1 MSSLAVHK
9 IAEMPSAVRL
19 AVRVDNVSKCYK
31 LYDRPFHFLKE
42 ALTGSPYHRD
52 KNVLS
57 DISIDIGCGEIV
69 GIIGRNGAGKST
81 LLKIVA
87 GTLAPTRGTVTVNGR
102 VSAILELGTGFNPN
116 YSGRDNVILSAL
128 MRGMSEEAIRSKFES
143 VVSFA
148 GMEDVIDEPFHTYST
163 GMQAR
168 LAFAAAISVEADIL
182 IIDEALAA
190 GDMRFASRSLRRVK
204 EICQSGVTA
213 LFVSHTPYHVM
224 QLCTRTIWIDDGR
237 IRMDGEPIEVVRA
250 YEYEMHE
257 AIARDQGRMV
267 DEGAKLGNLEPSNEA
282 PERTSMGAVS
292 DKLHDARLTAQSCA
306 VAADL
311 SASRMDALDVDI
323 GEHSGRAETKVAIA
337 QLHGISVSGQT
348 KQCDSAAS
356 TRDGLLQADHS
367 AFGEAG
373 TKAHRFTTGQYRI
386 LQIAFLDRNES
397 DTRTF
402 RFGESL
408 KLRVHYECLLPEL
421 PPYSC
426 GLAVAFNRTS
436 DFEAVMYFNTNYAH
450 SDDELGHYF
459 DVPFRKLI
467 SRRGVIEAVIE
478 PIQLRAGEY
487 FVSLG
492 ILPNQPGIHEF
503 YEYLHCQHTVT
514 ILPNGFD
521 EPAVF
526 YPNVSWSHGPVE
538 RE

>member
-1 MSSLAVHK
+1 MSSLAVHEL
-9 IAEMPSAVRL
+9 AEMPSAARFAVRL
-19 AVRVDNVSKCYK
+19 DNVSKCYK

-42 ALTGSPYHRD
+42 ALTGSPCHRD
-52 KNVLS
+52 KHVLR
-57 DISIDIGCGEIV
+57 DISIDIRCGEIV

-128 MRGMSEEAIRSKFES
+128 MRGMSEEAIRRKFDS

-148 GMEDVIDEPFHTYST
+148 GMEDVIDEPFHTYSS

-168 LAFAAAISVEADIL
+168 LAFAAAISVEADVL

-190 GDMRFASRSLRRVK
+190 GDMRFASRSLRRVR

-224 QLCTRTIWIDDGR
+224 QLCTRAIWMEGGR

-267 DEGAKLGNLEPSNEA
+267 DQRAKLGDLETSNEA
-282 PERTSMGAVS
+282 PEQTSMGIVS
-292 DKLHDARLTAQSCA
+292 DNSDEKLPAQSS
-306 VAADL
+306 ADL
-311 SASRMDALDVDI
+311 SASRLDAVDVEN
-323 GEHSGRAETKVAIA
+323 GQRSGSLETKVAID
-337 QLHGISVSGQT
+337 QLHGMSVSDQT
-348 KQCDSAAS
+348 KQSHS
-356 TRDGLLQADHS
+356 IGSSHDGQLQPYHS
-367 AFGEAG
+367 IVGETG
-373 TKAHRFTTGQYRI
+373 TKAHSFTTRQYRI
-386 LQIAFLDRNES
+386 IQIAFLDRNER

-408 KLRVHYECLLPEL
+408 KLRVCYECLLPAL
-421 PPYSC
+421 PQYSC

-450 SDDELGHYF
+450 SDDELARYF
-459 DVPFRKLI
+459 DVPFRKFI
-467 SRRGVIEAVIE
+467 SRSGAIEAVLE

-492 ILPNQPGIHEF
+492 ILANQPGMHEF
-503 YEYLHCQHTVT
+503 YEYLHCQYKVT

-526 YPNVSWSHGPVE
+526 YPNVSWSHGPID